1 MSKEEGLSC
10 FGLVV
15 LFVLSIVVAS
25 LMNGWAL
32 SVLWGWFVSPI
43 FGVPN
48 LQIMEAIGFSLVV
61 GMLTQNTSNK
71 DDDSKKSFGALIV
84 KLLAVAVF
92 KPAFVVFLGW
102 IILKFM

>member
-15 LFVLSIVVAS
+15 LFVSSIVIAS

-48 LQIMEAIGFSLVV
+48 LSIMAAIGFSLVV
-61 GMLTQNTSNK
+61 GMLTQSPSSK
-71 DDDSKKSFGALIV
+71 DEHSDKSFGALIV
-84 KLLAVAVF
+84 NLLAVAVF
-92 KPAFVVFLGW
+92 RPAFVVFLGW
-102 IILKFM
+102 IVLKFM